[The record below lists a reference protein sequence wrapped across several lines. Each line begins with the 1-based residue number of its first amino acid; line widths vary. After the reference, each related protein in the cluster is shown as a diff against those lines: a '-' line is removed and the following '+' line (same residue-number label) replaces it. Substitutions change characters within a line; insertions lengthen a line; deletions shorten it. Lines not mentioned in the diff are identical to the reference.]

1 MIKKIFQ
8 LFLAMLFGMLIIVA
22 VAPCLVLQKR
32 RLLSHMRRYL
42 ALSGNA
48 EIVYYS
54 EYRLG
59 SKANRE
65 DLEREIRQ
73 RYSARDAR
81 EILNS
86 IDCVMRDYSD

>member
-1 MIKKIFQ
+1 
-8 LFLAMLFGMLIIVA
+8 
-22 VAPCLVLQKR
+22 
-32 RLLSHMRRYL
+32 MRKYL

-54 EYRLG
+54 DYRLG
-59 SKANRE
+59 SKANKE
-65 DLEREIRQ
+65 DMEREIRQ
-73 RYSARDAR
+73 RYGVRDAR